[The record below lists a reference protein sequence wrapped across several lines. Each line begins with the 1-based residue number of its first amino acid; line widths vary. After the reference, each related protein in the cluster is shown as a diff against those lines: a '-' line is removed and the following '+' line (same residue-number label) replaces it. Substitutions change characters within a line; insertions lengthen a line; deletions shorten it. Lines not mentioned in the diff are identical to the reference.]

1 MVSLW
6 LAVFGRSFQ
15 RDFPGNFFPN
25 CTEGIS
31 TSLNIT
37 DDIPVLTTI
46 ESKNTDEFPFCSVD
60 DGKAFFYIKH
70 HRVMNQIQ

>member
-1 MVSLW
+1 MVPYGLLSSGAL
-6 LAVFGRSFQ
+6 FSEI
-15 RDFPGNFFPN
+15 FPAIFFPN

-46 ESKNTDEFPFCSVD
+46 ESKKTDGFPFCSAD
-60 DGKAFFYIKH
+60 DGKEFFI
-70 HRVMNQIQ
+70 